1 MFSRFFNLSLQKKI
15 GAIALPMV
23 LSNLCVPLLGLVDT
37 AVAGHLDDAKYLGG
51 IALGSSVISL
61 LFFLLSFLRMS
72 TTGLTAQAYGANN
85 TEGQLNCLSQG
96 ITVALCIAAVLLLL
110 QYPLSML
117 FYISDASQAIT
128 EQAVSYFQVR
138 IWSAPAL
145 LTNLVLMGWFLGQ
158 QNARYPMWM
167 LIFSNSINIILDIV
181 FVVYLHWNV
190 PGIAAASVIADY
202 AGLALALS
210 FIYRSPLR
218 DSIVSYFQ
226 QHWLSSLQYAK
237 FKQLFALNRDIFL
250 RSLCLQAVFIFI
262 AFQGAAYGDNTV
274 AANAVL
280 LSFLM
285 LVSYALDGLAYAAE
299 SITGQ
304 AIGQAKAQRN
314 SHQFTDSLIVL
325 SCWCLMLSLLFSVGY
340 AVAGQAFV
348 NLLTSIPEVQA
359 EAENYVGWMILLPL
373 VASWAYLL
381 DGVFIGATQGKT
393 LRNTMLIAL
402 IGFTALFLLFQDW
415 QNHALWLALCGFMAL
430 RSLSLALVLSKQLR
444 HNQLIPKH

>member
-1 MFSRFFNLSLQKKI
+1 MLSRFLNLSLQKKI

-37 AVAGHLDDAKYLGG
+37 AVAGHLDQAHFLGS

-85 TEGQLNCLSQG
+85 TDAQLNCLSQG
-96 ITVALCIAAVLLLL
+96 VSIALFIATILLLL
-110 QYPLSML
+110 QVPISWL
-117 FYISDASQAIT
+117 FYFSDASAAISEQAIN
-128 EQAVSYFQVR
+128 YFQVR

-167 LIFSNSINIILDIV
+167 LIFSNSINIVLDVV
-181 FVVYLHWNV
+181 FVVYFHWDV
-190 PGIAAASVIADY
+190 AGIAAASVIADI
-202 AGLALALS
+202 AGLGLAIS
-210 FIYRSPLR
+210 FIYRSPMA
-218 DSIVSYFQ
+218 SQVS
-226 QHWLSSLQYAK
+226 HH
-237 FKQLFALNRDIFL
+237 FKLKWRQSFNLAQFKPLFSLNRDIFI
-250 RSLCLQAVFIFI
+250 RSLCLQAVFLFI
-262 AFQGAAYGDNTV
+262 AFQGAAYGDNIV

-304 AIGQAKAQRN
+304 AIGQRN
-314 SHQFTDSLIVL
+314 SNQLIDSLVVL
-325 SCWCLMLSLLFSVGY
+325 SQWCLILAVMFSLSY

-359 EAENYVGWMILLPL
+359 EAAKYVAWMILLPL

-393 LRNTMLIAL
+393 LRNTMLLAL
-402 IGFTALFLLFQDW
+402 MGFALVFLLFSHW
-415 QNHALWLALCGFMAL
+415 QNHALWLALCAFMAL
-430 RSLSLALVLSKQLR
+430 RSLGLALVFCRQWQQKR
-444 HNQLIPKH
+444 FIA

>member
-37 AVAGHLDDAKYLGG
+37 AVAGHLDDAQYLGG

-61 LFFLLSFLRMS
+61 VFFLLSFLRMS

-85 TEGQLNCLSQG
+85 TQDQLNCLGQG
-96 ITVALCIAAVLLLL
+96 VTVALVIAVFLLLL

-117 FYISDASQAIT
+117 FYLSDASLAIT
-128 EQAVSYFQVR
+128 EQAVSYFQIR

-167 LIFSNSINIILDIV
+167 LIFSNSINIILSIV
-181 FVVYLHWNV
+181 FVVYLHWSV

-202 AGLALALS
+202 AGLALALGL
-210 FIYRSPLR
+210 IYQSPLR
-218 DSIVSYFQ
+218 AKVLNYF
-226 QHWLSSLQYAK
+226 HLNWLNSLQYRQ
-237 FKQLFALNRDIFL
+237 FKKLFSLNRDIFL

-299 SITGQ
+299 SITGH
-304 AIGQAKAQRN
+304 AIGQRN
-314 SHQFTDSLIVL
+314 SDQLIDSLVVL
-325 SCWCLMLSLLFSVGY
+325 SLWCLLLSLLFSFGY
-340 AVAGQAFV
+340 AAAGQTFV
-348 NLLTSIPEVQA
+348 KLLTSIPQVQA
-359 EAENYVGWMILLPL
+359 EAALYVKWMILLPL

-393 LRNTMLIAL
+393 LRNTMLMAL
-402 IGFTALFLLFQDW
+402 IGFAALFLLFQDW

-430 RSLSLALVLSKQLR
+430 RSLGLALVLFSQLR
-444 HNQLIPKH
+444 HQQLIPKH

>member
-1 MFSRFFNLSLQKKI
+1 MFTRFLNLTLQKKI

-37 AVAGHLDDAKYLGG
+37 AVAGHLDDAQYLGG
-51 IALGSSVISL
+51 IALGSSAISL

-85 TEGQLNCLSQG
+85 MQGQLHHLSQG
-96 ITVALCIAAVLLLL
+96 ITLALGMAIILLLL
-110 QYPLSML
+110 QSPLSLL
-117 FYISDASQAIT
+117 FYFSNASPAIT
-128 EQAVSYFQVR
+128 EQAVSYFQIR

-167 LIFSNSINIILDIV
+167 LIFSNSINIILDLV
-181 FVVYLHWNV
+181 FVLYFHWQV
-190 PGIAAASVIADY
+190 QGIAAASVIADF
-202 AGLALALS
+202 AGLGLAIS
-210 FIYRSPLR
+210 FIYRGTMRTYVINHFRLTWR
-218 DSIVSYFQ
+218 K
-226 QHWLSSLQYAK
+226 SLQLGQ
-237 FKQLFALNRDIFL
+237 FKPLFSLNRDIFL

-304 AIGQAKAQRN
+304 AIGQRN
-314 SHQFTDSLIVL
+314 NNQLIDSLVVL
-325 SCWCLMLSLLFSVGY
+325 SQWCFMLSVLFSLSY
-340 AVAGQAFV
+340 AIAGQAFV

-359 EAENYVGWMILLPL
+359 EAAKYIAWMILLPL

-381 DGVFIGATQGKT
+381 DGIFIGATQGKT
-393 LRNTMLIAL
+393 LRNTMFIAL
-402 IGFTALFLLFQDW
+402 IGFAALFLLFQDW
-415 QNHALWLALCGFMAL
+415 KNHALWLALCGFMAL
-430 RSLSLALVLSKQLR
+430 RSISLALVFFNQLR
-444 HNQLIPKH
+444 HNQLSSGQSI